1 LVNAIGQTI
10 MRWQDATE
18 AFDDAVGQPH
28 DLNSADRRCLSFVSQ
43 GPRTASAIAKEIA
56 LTPAAVT
63 ALIDRLEARGLVLR
77 RPDASDRRKVL
88 VEATDK
94 TRELIL
100 ETYAPTARAGE
111 ALLEGYSLEELATI
125 RRFLEEALTL
135 QQRMTKALLG
145 R

>member
-1 LVNAIGQTI
+1 
-10 MRWQDATE
+10 M
-18 AFDDAVGQPH
+18 
-28 DLNSADRRCLSFVSQ
+28 
-43 GPRTASAIAKEIA
+43 
-56 LTPAAVT
+56 
-63 ALIDRLEARGLVLR
+63 
-77 RPDASDRRKVL
+77 L

-111 ALLEGYSLEELATI
+111 ALLAGYSLEELATI

-135 QQRMTKALLG
+135 QQRMTKALLE